1 MLVWEQIS
9 CSQLGSLKRHFRD
22 NVLRANDLESE
33 TVESRSR
40 NGGPFTLTYKRNRT
54 SSGLGGYEFMSRVVC
69 ALHVSPLLKSPLSI
83 YFR

>member
-1 MLVWEQIS
+1 ML
-9 CSQLGSLKRHFRD
+9 FRD
-22 NVLRANDLESE
+22 NVLRAKDLESE

-40 NGGPFTLTYKRNRT
+40 NGAPFALTYERNRT
-54 SSGLGGYEFMSRVVC
+54 SSGLGGYEFMSRVVW